1 MEETIIF
8 IKDVSEKSIIDY
20 LAIFS
25 PIILSV
31 VAIAISFWDSIWSRK
46 VKNVEADMV
55 WDDLLNSFMIIVQ
68 NTGSKSLIID
78 SISLIALRGKEYYEL
93 GTRNNA
99 WAIRQDKTFINKN
112 EAIAV
117 YPIYDSVY
125 DVFGY
130 KGHAFDVND
139 KNTNLPVYLV
149 VKDIKNKTW
158 KIKTSFS
165 LGEIDEKLEFATTVD
180 R

>member
-8 IKDVSEKSIIDY
+8 IKDISEKSIIDY
-20 LAIFS
+20 LAIFA

-68 NTGSKSLIID
+68 NIGSKSLIID
-78 SISLIALRGKEYYEL
+78 SISLIALRGNEYDKL
-93 GTRNNA
+93 RTRNNA

-117 YPIYDSVY
+117 YPIYGSVY

-130 KGHAFDVND
+130 KGHSFDVD
-139 KNTNLPVYLV
+139 EKNTNLPVYLV

-158 KIKTSFS
+158 KIKTSFT
-165 LGEIDEKLEFATTVD
+165 LGEIDKKLEFATTVD

>member
-78 SISLIALRGKEYYEL
+78 SIS
-93 GTRNNA
+93 
-99 WAIRQDKTFINKN
+99 
-112 EAIAV
+112 
-117 YPIYDSVY
+117 
-125 DVFGY
+125 
-130 KGHAFDVND
+130 
-139 KNTNLPVYLV
+139 
-149 VKDIKNKTW
+149 
-158 KIKTSFS
+158 
-165 LGEIDEKLEFATTVD
+165 
-180 R
+180 

>member
-1 MEETIIF
+1 M
-8 IKDVSEKSIIDY
+8 K
-20 LAIFS
+20 
-25 PIILSV
+25 
-31 VAIAISFWDSIWSRK
+31 
-46 VKNVEADMV
+46 
-55 WDDLLNSFMIIVQ
+55 
-68 NTGSKSLIID
+68 
-78 SISLIALRGKEYYEL
+78 
-93 GTRNNA
+93 
-99 WAIRQDKTFINKN
+99 FINKN

-117 YPIYDSVY
+117 YPIYGSVY

>member
-1 MEETIIF
+1 M
-8 IKDVSEKSIIDY
+8 
-20 LAIFS
+20 
-25 PIILSV
+25 
-31 VAIAISFWDSIWSRK
+31 
-46 VKNVEADMV
+46 
-55 WDDLLNSFMIIVQ
+55 
-68 NTGSKSLIID
+68 
-78 SISLIALRGKEYYEL
+78 RGKEYYEL